1 MSRAIVRA
9 APAKI
14 NLALEVLGRRADGFH
29 DLVSIFATIDLADR
43 VRVAAARSLDV
54 RIRPDV
60 GAPAGEDL
68 ATRAVQALAAAIGHP
83 PFAHIRIRKRIPV
96 AAGLGGGSSD
106 AAAVLGALRR
116 IWRVDIADLGAD
128 LAADLGSIAASIGS
142 DVPFFTAGT
151 PFASVT
157 GRGES
162 VRSLPAP
169 PRALWSVLV
178 RVRARLATPAVF
190 AALRREEWTDGAAT
204 AELAAAFADG
214 TIGPELLRRSVPN
227 GLLAAAE
234 RVCPAIA
241 DARAAAAAKGVA
253 LSLSGS
259 GPTLFW
265 IADGRADALRCA
277 RTLRRAGLDAQ
288 ALVLGV
294 PVAL

>member
-1 MSRAIVRA
+1 MSRALVRA

-14 NLALEVLGRRADGFH
+14 NLTLEILGRRADGYH

-43 VRVAAARSLDV
+43 VRVAAGGSLDV

-60 GAPAGEDL
+60 GAPAGADL
-68 ATRAVQALAAAIGHP
+68 ATRAVQALAAATGHP
-83 PFAHIRIRKRIPV
+83 PSAHIRIRKRIPV

-106 AAAVLGALRR
+106 AAAVLWALRR
-116 IWRVDIADLGAD
+116 IWRLDASPG
-128 LAADLGSIAASIGS
+128 ADLGSIAASIGS
-142 DVPFFTAGT
+142 DVPFFAAAT
-151 PFASVT
+151 PFALVT

-162 VRSLPAP
+162 VRSLPGP
-169 PRALWSVLV
+169 SRALWSVLV
-178 RVRARLATPAVF
+178 RVRARLATPVVF
-190 AALRREEWTDGAAT
+190 AALRREEWTDGTAT
-204 AELAAAFADG
+204 ADLAAAFADG
-214 TIGPELLRRSVPN
+214 SIGPALLRRSASN

-241 DARAAAAAKGVA
+241 DARAAAASKGVA

-294 PVAL
+294 PVAT

>member
-14 NLALEVLGRRADGFH
+14 NLALEVLGRRADGYH

-43 VRVAAARSLDV
+43 VRIAAARSLDV

-68 ATRAVQALAAAIGHP
+68 ATRAVQALAAATGHP

-106 AAAVLGALRR
+106 AAAVLCALRR
-116 IWRVDIADLGAD
+116 IWRVDIDLG
-128 LAADLGSIAASIGS
+128 ADLGSIAASIGS
-142 DVPFFTAGT
+142 DVPFFAAGT

-178 RVRARLATPAVF
+178 RVRARVATPVVF

-204 AELAAAFADG
+204 AGLAAAFVDG
-214 TIGPELLRRSVPN
+214 TIDPALLRRSAPN

-294 PVAL
+294 PVAI